1 MPAAGDYPTFYFLKK
16 LIAQVMY
23 KTIEIIRL
31 NTANFSAKMKDHLL
45 FPSSL
50 CWDHFTFSLMQW
62 KIFFPFTTPSSQ
74 VSKLFAQNLSLT
86 LHSTLDLYKHLFGRR
101 KMLPRKPR
109 FHRMATL
116 IACLF
121 GGWLTVRDD
130 VLGIF
135 GVCKDTEFLAM
146 RQLLDELLPLVFYY
160 YMQHNTP
167 RMSLLIVAEC
177 NSTSGYYVHCATA
190 TQLQQSDV
198 RCN

>member
-1 MPAAGDYPTFYFLKK
+1 MLGPFHIFLNAMEN
-16 LIAQVMY
+16 L
-23 KTIEIIRL
+23 
-31 NTANFSAKMKDHLL
+31 
-45 FPSSL
+45 
-50 CWDHFTFSLMQW
+50 
-62 KIFFPFTTPSSQ
+62 FPFTTPSSQ

-146 RQLLDELLPLVFYY
+146 RQLLDE
-160 YMQHNTP
+160 NTP

-177 NSTSGYYVHCATA
+177 NYTSGYYVHCATA